1 VYDGQNDELL
11 LQTNFLGSIVW
22 GMEGGF
28 VMKILIVGYFT
39 ETSKLN
45 IARQFPKDWNVV
57 IVPPGKEMLRH
68 IEDCQVII
76 PEHIKVDRS
85 LLSMARKLKLVQT
98 GAGFDNVDIDA
109 CTQLGIWVANAA
121 GVNAQAVA
129 EHVMA
134 LILSYY
140 KNIPFLD
147 TFMKNKMDESQ
158 LDYTGSELAGKTIG
172 IIGFGAIGK
181 KVAEFCRAFD
191 MNVLAYARNPIFQ
204 SDDFVKMTTF
214 DDLISESD
222 IVSIHTSLNQQTEQL
237 IDKAIFKKMKGTA
250 LFVNTARGRLV
261 NERDLIAALID
272 GDISGACLDVF
283 DSEPLPADSELRN
296 LSNVILT
303 PHTAGMPDGLKFH
316 KKRYD
321 FFVNNIKRV
330 EGGEEPENNLNQ
342 LL

>member
-1 VYDGQNDELL
+1 
-11 LQTNFLGSIVW
+11 
-22 GMEGGF
+22 
-28 VMKILIVGYFT
+28 MKILIVGYFT
-39 ETSKLN
+39 QISKSN
-45 IARQFPKDWNVV
+45 IIRHFPKDWEIV
-57 IVPPGKEMLRH
+57 IVPPGKEMLHH

-76 PEHIKVDRS
+76 PEHIKVDLN
-85 LLSMARKLKLVQT
+85 LLSIAKNLRLVQT
-98 GAGFDNVDIDA
+98 GAGYDNVDIDA
-109 CTQLGIWVANAA
+109 CTKLGIWVANAS

-147 TFMKNKMDESQ
+147 AFMKNRIDESK
-158 LDYTGSELAGKTIG
+158 LNYIGSELTGKTIG
-172 IIGFGAIGK
+172 IVGYGAIGK
-181 KVAEFCRAFD
+181 KVAEFCRVFD
-191 MNVLAYARNPIFQ
+191 MNVLTYTRNAVVQ
-204 SDDFVKMTTF
+204 SDGFVKMTDF
-214 DDLISESD
+214 DNLLRASD
-222 IVSIHTSLNQQTEQL
+222 IVTVHASLNPQTKQL
-237 IDKAIFKKMKGTA
+237 IDKEVFKKMKNTA
-250 LFVNTARGRLV
+250 LFINTARGGIV
-261 NERDLIAALID
+261 NEKDLIDALKN

-283 DSEPLPADSELRN
+283 ESEPLSTDSELRN

-330 EGGEEPENNLNQ
+330 ENGEEPESKLNQ

>member
-1 VYDGQNDELL
+1 
-11 LQTNFLGSIVW
+11 
-22 GMEGGF
+22 
-28 VMKILIVGYFT
+28 MKILIVGYFT
-39 ETSKLN
+39 QISKSN
-45 IARQFPKDWNVV
+45 ITRHFPKDWDIV
-57 IVPPGKEMLRH
+57 IVPPGKEMLHH

-76 PEHIKVDRS
+76 PEHIKVDS
-85 LLSMARKLKLVQT
+85 NLLSMAKNLKLVQT
-98 GAGFDNVDIDA
+98 GAGYDNVDIDA

-147 TFMKNKMDESQ
+147 TFMKNRIDEKQ
-158 LDYTGSELAGKTIG
+158 LNYTGSELKGKTIG

-181 KVAEFCRAFD
+181 KVAEFCRVFD
-191 MNVLAYARNPIFQ
+191 MNVLAYAKNAVLQ
-204 SDDFVKMTTF
+204 SDSFVKMTDF
-214 DDLISESD
+214 DNLVSTSD
-222 IVSIHTSLNQQTEQL
+222 IVTVHASLNPQTKQL
-237 IDKAIFKKMKGTA
+237 IDKGVFKKMKNTA
-250 LFVNTARGRLV
+250 LFINTARGRIV
-261 NERDLIAALID
+261 NENDLIAALKN

-283 DSEPLPADSELRN
+283 ESEPLSTDSELRS

-303 PHTAGMPDGLKFH
+303 PHTAGMPDGVKFH

-321 FFVNNIKRV
+321 FFVNNIKYV
-330 EGGEEPENNLNQ
+330 KNGEEPESKLNQ